1 MPKPVN
7 KAKAPKACKTKPYKT
22 KPCQPKNQKIRG
34 FTVLEMLVAAAILSI
49 VIGALLSITQQF
61 LKTSSSTLRYADTI
75 SELNDASNYLSN
87 NIRRA
92 SKIIPSIKLNGK
104 NCSLDVLPPTLPCFG
119 LIIPESRNGGEIDT
133 YTFLAYKIDARSE
146 LQDRL
151 KIEDAWADDN
161 TYIIREYRRVI
172 CTTLDSPSNPP
183 FDFPCENPSLISRA
197 QPYMVL
203 EGLSL
208 DAGLV
213 TGTTLAPF
221 IAQGNHLQLNLRLVK
236 RDRDKERYYPA
247 NNATSLTVHLRN

>member
-1 MPKPVN
+1 MPLNMLKTIAKHNPFNSKPKMSKQN
-7 KAKAPKACKTKPYKT
+7 
-22 KPCQPKNQKIRG
+22 G
-34 FTVLEMLVAAAILSI
+34 FTILEMLVSLAILSLLG
-49 VIGALLSITQQF
+49 GALLYITQQF

-75 SELNDASNYLSN
+75 QDLNDASNYLSN

-92 SKIIPSIKLNGK
+92 SKIVPSIQLNGK
-104 NCSLDVLPPTLPCFG
+104 PCSLDVLPPNLPCFG

-133 YTFLAYKIDARSE
+133 YSFLAYKIDSRSE

-151 KIEDAWADDN
+151 KTEDTWADEN

-183 FDFPCENPSLISRA
+183 FDFPCENPSAISRA

-221 IAQGNHLQLNLRLVK
+221 VAEGNQLQLNLRLVK
-236 RDRDKERYYPA
+236 RDRAKERYYPA
-247 NNATSLTVHLRN
+247 NNATSLTIHLRN